1 MAKGAVVEV
10 MGTNFGMSIIMPPD
24 DRQAFE
30 KTGEQKQRDK
40 VRIPSTKSFFS
51 SATVQKEISD
61 ECSLS

>member
-1 MAKGAVVEV
+1 
-10 MGTNFGMSIIMPPD
+10 MSIIMPPD

-30 KTGEQKQRDK
+30 KDRRAKNRDK
-40 VRIPSTKSFFS
+40 VRIPSTKSLFS